1 MRLNDGMP
9 VWHVSVSVWKPTPG
23 LRDPRHGNLR
33 QVSVP
38 NLAEKEAIR
47 ELRGVGGDREWWIWN
62 DHARVGHLRLP
73 VTAQEYSEIPC
84 GIAVHD
90 AGPTGIERSRSR

>member
-23 LRDPRHGNLR
+23 LRDPRHGN
-33 QVSVP
+33 
-38 NLAEKEAIR
+38 
-47 ELRGVGGDREWWIWN
+47 LRGVGGDREWWIWN